1 MSQKEWGKVS
11 QKEAERNKKRPLSHC
26 LATAKRARGIGTLL
40 TDAKL
45 CHQFGT
51 VCFIF
56 GDSLYIINTVLVQ
69 KIFYQ

>member
-11 QKEAERNKKRPLSHC
+11 QKEAERNKKRPLRHC
-26 LATAKRARGIGTLL
+26 FATAKRACGIGSLL
-40 TDAKL
+40 ADAKL